1 LPRQRDVQREE
12 AVRNFLKEFK
22 EFIATG
28 NMLELAVA
36 VILGAAV
43 AAVIKAFTEGIV
55 MQIIAAI
62 FGKPDFSSV
71 TIVLRRNVGKDA
83 TTGASL
89 DSVLQIGTLINTL
102 ITLVL
107 TGLVLFL
114 MIKGYNRL
122 KRKQVA
128 EEPGIPQATEV
139 ELLIEIRDALK
150 ARS

>member
-1 LPRQRDVQREE
+1 MRT
-12 AVRNFLKEFK
+12 FLKEFK

-43 AAVIKAFTEGIV
+43 GAVIKAFTEGIV

-71 TIVLRRNVGKDA
+71 TIVLRKNVGKDDN
-83 TTGASL
+83 GKSL

-102 ITLVL
+102 ITLIL

-150 ARS
+150 ARN

>member
-1 LPRQRDVQREE
+1 M
-12 AVRNFLKEFK
+12 RNFLKEFK

-43 AAVIKAFTEGIV
+43 GAVIKAFTEGIV
-55 MQIIAAI
+55 MQVIAAI

-71 TIVLRRNVGKDA
+71 TIVLRKNVACTTTAGVKDC
-83 TTGASL
+83 T

-102 ITLVL
+102 ITLVI
-107 TGLVLFL
+107 TGLVLFM
-114 MIKGYNRL
+114 MIKAYNRL

-128 EEPGIPQATEV
+128 EEPGVPQATEV
-139 ELLIEIRDALK
+139 ELLMEIRDALK
-150 ARS
+150 ARN

>member
-1 LPRQRDVQREE
+1 M
-12 AVRNFLKEFK
+12 RNFLREFK

-28 NMLELAVA
+28 NMIELAVA

-43 AAVIKAFTEGIV
+43 GAVIKAFTEGIV

-71 TIVLRRNVGKDA
+71 TIVLRKNVGKDA
-83 TTGASL
+83 AGKSL

-150 ARS
+150 ARN